1 MIRKI
6 VSTVGCC
13 LLISAASLA
22 QTSTAAAANTAPAGA
37 VGAAN
42 VAAPVKIGI
51 INIQGAIVNTNE
63 GLRDFE
69 SLQKKFEPKQTEL
82 KTQND
87 EIEGLKKQLS
97 ASTDKLSED
106 ERGKRVQ
113 AIENKQKVFQRNYED
128 FQNDVQ
134 QQQNELAQRIGTK
147 LMEVLDKYAKANNL
161 AMVIDVSSQSSPVLW
176 ASSAVDITK
185 PVVDAYNAES
195 GVPAPPRPAA
205 ATSPA
210 ARPSAAPPAAPKK
223 PAPTAPATS
232 TPAPK

>member
-6 VSTVGCC
+6 VSTVGFG

-22 QTSTAAAANTAPAGA
+22 QTSTAAATSPTAAGA
-37 VGAAN
+37 VGASN

-69 SLQKKFEPKQTEL
+69 TLQKKFEPKQTEL

-87 EIEGLKKQLS
+87 EIEGLKKQLA
-97 ASTDKLSED
+97 ASTDKLSDD

-113 AIENKQKVFQRNYED
+113 SIEGKQKSFQRNYED

-176 ASSAVDITK
+176 ASQAVDITK
-185 PVVDAYNAES
+185 PVVDAYNAAS
-195 GVPAPPRPAA
+195 GVAAPPRPAA
-205 ATSPA
+205 ATGPAVKPPVGPA
-210 ARPSAAPPAAPKK
+210 AVPKK
-223 PAPTAPATS
+223 PAPTVPATS
-232 TPAPK
+232 APVPK